1 MENKSIT
8 ITEDEYVK
16 ATVEAIDVIMS
27 HKKEDRGSMT
37 NFAIG
42 LSASMAFVEL
52 RKILFDDEEVA
63 KQ

>member
-8 ITEDEYVK
+8 ITEEEYIK
-16 ATVEAIDVIMS
+16 ATTEALDMIMS
-27 HKKEDRGSMT
+27 QKKEDGNSMT

-42 LSASMAFVEL
+42 LSTSIAFIEL

-63 KQ
+63 K

>member
-16 ATVEAIDVIMS
+16 ATTEALDVIMN
-27 HKKEDRGSMT
+27 HKKEDGSSMT

-42 LSASMAFVEL
+42 LSASIAFVEL
-52 RKILFDDEEVA
+52 RKILFDHEEVA
-63 KQ
+63 K